1 MRKDKKKVI
10 QLIEK
15 ETVDLSTGE
24 IKSTQKDTT
33 YFVDREPNFVK
44 LYLDDVAK
52 IACLNNRETNAF
64 YQFVSQMSYNN
75 LVPLT
80 GPIRDIVMQSLN
92 ITEERTFER
101 LIKSLKDKGILVPLT
116 KIGKDGQ
123 TKVHR
128 GFYLINPELVAKGQ
142 WVDIQRLRLAID
154 YTDGKRSIS
163 TEIVNKNGDI
173 NSIPINLPATKK

>member
-1 MRKDKKKVI
+1 
-10 QLIEK
+10 
-15 ETVDLSTGE
+15 
-24 IKSTQKDTT
+24 
-33 YFVDREPNFVK
+33 
-44 LYLDDVAK
+44 
-52 IACLNNRETNAF
+52 
-64 YQFVSQMSYNN
+64 
-75 LVPLT
+75 
-80 GPIRDIVMQSLN
+80 MQSLN